1 MIIYVTKQTRE
12 RYKIKLPHEQEPPVD
27 SYMRMLIEKE
37 GGDEILEW
45 GCKLF
50 YFDGRKC
57 VQLVNFASKF
67 TVFLCDIK
75 VADMNTL
82 GDRLANYL
90 LEMFKDDTLMYHCI
104 EKMLEESP
112 LFCFDKLANK
122 SIISTL
128 NKNQLDFAFDGYRF
142 YDYIDNGILR
152 TLQINHD
159 VNFDWLVTKEI
170 NGKKEYVFPGEL
182 FRKLMIQRYGEIET
196 PTIALFPK
204 NIS

>member
-12 RYKIKLPHEQEPPVD
+12 RYKLKMPQELSPPKD
-27 SYMRMLIEKE
+27 FYTKMLVLKE
-37 GGDEILEW
+37 SGDEILEW

-90 LEMFKDDTLMYHCI
+90 LEMFKDDILMYHCI

-122 SIISTL
+122 SIVSTL
-128 NKNQLDFAFDGYRF
+128 NKNQLDFAWDGYRF
-142 YDYIDNGILR
+142 YDYIDNGILK

-182 FRKLMIQRYGEIET
+182 FRKLMIQRYGETET
-196 PTIALFPK
+196 VSKLP
-204 NIS
+204 NYIS

>member
-12 RYKIKLPHEQEPPVD
+12 RYKLKMPQELSPPKD
-27 SYMRMLIEKE
+27 FYTKMLVLKE
-37 GGDEILEW
+37 SGDEILEW

-170 NGKKEYVFPGEL
+170 NGKKEYVFLGEL

-196 PTIALFPK
+196 PTIAHFPK

>member
-12 RYKIKLPHEQEPPVD
+12 RYKIKLPHEQEPPID

-90 LEMFKDDTLMYHCI
+90 LEMFKDDTLMYH
-104 EKMLEESP
+104 
-112 LFCFDKLANK
+112 
-122 SIISTL
+122 
-128 NKNQLDFAFDGYRF
+128 
-142 YDYIDNGILR
+142 
-152 TLQINHD
+152 
-159 VNFDWLVTKEI
+159 
-170 NGKKEYVFPGEL
+170 
-182 FRKLMIQRYGEIET
+182 
-196 PTIALFPK
+196 
-204 NIS
+204 

>member
-12 RYKIKLPHEQEPPVD
+12 RYKLKMPQELSPPKD
-27 SYMRMLIEKE
+27 FYTKMLVLKE
-37 GGDEILEW
+37 SGDEILEW

-128 NKNQLDFAFDGYRF
+128 NKNQLDFAWDGYRF

-159 VNFDWLVTKEI
+159 VNFDWLVTKTI
-170 NGKKEYVFPGEL
+170 NGKTDYTYPGKF
-182 FRKLMIQRYGEIET
+182 FRELMIQRYGEIET
-196 PTIALFPK
+196 PTIAHFPK

>member
-12 RYKIKLPHEQEPPVD
+12 RYKIKLPHEKTPPD
-27 SYMRMLIEKE
+27 DFYTRMLILKE
-37 GGDEILEW
+37 SGDEILEW

-67 TVFLCDIK
+67 TLFLCDIK
-75 VADMNTL
+75 VVDMKTL
-82 GDRLANYL
+82 GDRMANYL
-90 LEMFKDDTLMYHCI
+90 LEMYKDDTEMYNCI
-104 EKMLEESP
+104 VKMLKESP
-112 LFCFDKLANK
+112 LFCFDKLTNK

-128 NKNQLDFAFDGYRF
+128 NKNQLDFAWDGYRF

-159 VNFDWLVTKEI
+159 VNYDWLVTKDI

-182 FRKLMIQRYGEIET
+182 FRKLMIQRYGEFET
-196 PTIALFPK
+196 GIVSKLP
-204 NIS
+204 NYIS

>member
-1 MIIYVTKQTRE
+1 
-12 RYKIKLPHEQEPPVD
+12 
-27 SYMRMLIEKE
+27 MLIEKE

-104 EKMLEESP
+104 EKMQEESP
-112 LFCFDKLANK
+112 LFCFDKLTNK

-128 NKNQLDFAFDGYRF
+128 NKNQLDFAWDGYRF
-142 YDYIDNGILR
+142 FDYIDNGILR

-196 PTIALFPK
+196 PTIAHFPK